1 VKGMM
6 MNNITT
12 FYTSS
17 IKDTLKIIDKG
28 AMKIAVVIDADNK
41 VLGTI
46 SDGDIRRAILKNFNL
61 DSSIEDI
68 FNKKPIVSKITD
80 SKQSIIQKAISNQ
93 VYQIP
98 IIDNENKLVDI
109 VNLATL
115 LLNITKKRNRVILM
129 AGGLGTRL
137 RPLTEDTP
145 KPLLKVGNKPI
156 LETIIKN
163 FASHGFVNI
172 TISLNYRGE
181 MIKDYFKDGSDFGVN
196 IDYIEEDKRLGTAG
210 ALSLLKIKPSEPFF
224 VMNGD
229 LLTDVNFSN
238 LLDFHSF
245 GNCIATMCVRE
256 FEYQIPYGVIQ
267 INDSDITS
275 IVEKPIEKFFVN
287 AGIYVLSPTV
297 FDYIPKNDFFDMP
310 TLFNI
315 LIEKQK
321 KITSFPI
328 HEYWLDIGR
337 MSDFEKAQNEYFG
350 IFDK

>member
-245 GNCIATMCVRE
+245 SNCIATMCVRE